1 MERQHARVDG
11 AIAASAPEL
20 GPDAGAG
27 VSGSLRVQLA
37 GVQRRL
43 LAAIDAP
50 GGGRRSAAALIEP
63 GRPVAY
69 RLALATLAA
78 TCVLM
83 LLGGLV
89 TNTGAALAVP
99 DWPSTFG
106 YNMVLFPWS
115 RMVGGIFYEHSH
127 RLMGALVGLLTLAL
141 AAALWCEGGRLRR
154 LGLVAVAVV
163 LAQGV
168 LGGLRVVLLE
178 NTLAIF
184 HGSLAQAFFALLGA
198 IALLTAPRGR
208 MAGAPVEPALKGV
221 TVLAA
226 ALVYAQIVFGALL
239 THTGRIDLHLAG
251 AVLVFALVPVV
262 TARLRRS
269 GDAVAVPV
277 SRLLLVLLGVQ
288 LLLGVGSFLARFSSL
303 WIPGEQLTVLVLPV
317 AHRLVGSLI
326 LAAAVV
332 LAVRVSTASEQG
344 WVSHQVIDRAL
355 TIHDAVDR
363 APRSR
368 VVSIS
373 GHPRSE
379 PASRTPLP

>member
-1 MERQHARVDG
+1 
-11 AIAASAPEL
+11 
-20 GPDAGAG
+20 
-27 VSGSLRVQLA
+27 
-37 GVQRRL
+37 
-43 LAAIDAP
+43 
-50 GGGRRSAAALIEP
+50 
-63 GRPVAY
+63 VAH

-78 TCVLM
+78 TCVLI

-106 YNMVLFPWS
+106 YNMILFPWS

-141 AAALWCEGGRLRR
+141 ATVLWREGGRLRR
-154 LGLVAVAVV
+154 LGLLAVVAV
-163 LAQGV
+163 LAQGL
-168 LGGLRVVLLE
+168 LGGLRVVLLQD
-178 NTLAIF
+178 TLAIF
-184 HGSLAQAFFALLGA
+184 HGLLAQAFFALLA
-198 IALLTAPRGR
+198 TIALLTAPRAR
-208 MAGAPVEPALKGV
+208 VAFAPVEPALKGL

-251 AVLVFALVPVV
+251 AVLVFALVPIV

-277 SRLLLVLLGVQ
+277 SRLLLVLLGIQ

-303 WIPGEQLTVLVLPV
+303 WIPGEQLTVIALPV

-326 LAAAVV
+326 LAATVA
-332 LAVRVSTASEQG
+332 LSVRASGIVANQQAEG
-344 WVSHQVIDRAL
+344 GITTTLGPDESRIAAHAGDEAISWS
-355 TIHDAVDR
+355 
-363 APRSR
+363 PRR
-368 VVSIS
+368 
-373 GHPRSE
+373 
-379 PASRTPLP
+379 

>member
-1 MERQHARVDG
+1 MAH
-11 AIAASAPEL
+11 
-20 GPDAGAG
+20 
-27 VSGSLRVQLA
+27 
-37 GVQRRL
+37 
-43 LAAIDAP
+43 
-50 GGGRRSAAALIEP
+50 
-63 GRPVAY
+63 

-78 TCVLM
+78 TCVLI

-106 YNMVLFPWS
+106 YNMILFPWS

-141 AAALWCEGGRLRR
+141 ATVLWREGGRLRR
-154 LGLVAVAVV
+154 LGLLAVVAV
-163 LAQGV
+163 LAQGL
-168 LGGLRVVLLE
+168 LGGLRVVLLQD
-178 NTLAIF
+178 TLAIF
-184 HGSLAQAFFALLGA
+184 HGLLAQAFFALLA
-198 IALLTAPRGR
+198 TIALLTAPRAR
-208 MAGAPVEPALKGV
+208 VAFAPVEPALKGL

-251 AVLVFALVPVV
+251 AVLVFALVPIV

-277 SRLLLVLLGVQ
+277 SRLLLVLLGIQ

-303 WIPGEQLTVLVLPV
+303 WIPGEQLTVIALPV

-326 LAAAVV
+326 LAAAVA
-332 LAVRVSTASEQG
+332 LSVRASGIVANQQAEG
-344 WVSHQVIDRAL
+344 GITTTLGPDESRIAAHAGDEAISWS
-355 TIHDAVDR
+355 
-363 APRSR
+363 PRR
-368 VVSIS
+368 
-373 GHPRSE
+373 
-379 PASRTPLP
+379 